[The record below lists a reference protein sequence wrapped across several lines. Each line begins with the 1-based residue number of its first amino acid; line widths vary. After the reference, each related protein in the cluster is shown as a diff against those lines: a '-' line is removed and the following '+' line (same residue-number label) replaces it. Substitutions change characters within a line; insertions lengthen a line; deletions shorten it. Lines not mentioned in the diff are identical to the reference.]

1 MFKILRLSFSNWD
14 CWRPVSVPL
23 DEAIVMLAG
32 PNGSGK
38 TTFLDGI
45 RIILNAPRLST
56 KRRRN
61 KYMKDK
67 RKMTMVSALVSN
79 FDAQGGRPFRCLNI
93 HEDEVTL
100 ACVLVPTNT
109 GVDSR
114 YVIIP
119 GDATFQE
126 IQAAFQ
132 GNKTYQPGE
141 YSDILFKAGVSRSLL
156 SILAIEQGET
166 NKLCER
172 SPQELFS
179 YVMQIKGQRQVFERY
194 SEAKD
199 GYHRAL
205 SELEEQNKRL
215 TVEQAALSKLERQ
228 KQEYDIFVDKQQQIE
243 QYKVQ
248 LLPMAE
254 YKEALSE
261 LKRLGPDLENGQQR
275 LEAMK
280 ADQEKLKAF
289 FAKEIQAKEELT
301 KAFAETRDRE
311 RALETERQNVAGDGR
326 ALDQA
331 IGRLEGIKQVAERV
345 YEEDM
350 EALEADQEV
359 AEEAVAAARAQL
371 NSLEEQKRELMGV
384 LASLQKGQVVYPPFV
399 RDMRETLA
407 HADIPATL
415 VAEALEVTDPRWQV
429 AVESIVGGDR
439 FNWIVNSEHH
449 LGAMDVA
456 RRAKYRHY
464 MVEPA
469 RELPPQP
476 RAGSALSVVKVLDK
490 RVPRWILDKLNDTAL
505 VDDVA
510 AGKATLGKFNAAIT
524 VDGYKVDR
532 RGGIFIGVRP
542 GECYL
547 GQMGVATRAKEGL
560 VRLDEIE
567 EEAKA
572 VKQDLALYTRELAE
586 RRQAIADQHKRLEW
600 EAKRPEYEAIMAE
613 RETWQTRLSNL
624 ESELKLLREAM
635 VSQGQKLAAADR
647 EAHQAENELAR
658 GQREIDSLSASLAN
672 RGPQLRSIQATIQR
686 MEDQLPPEART
697 PEVLKQVPVPDVVRL
712 RIQEMSRELEMYPGC
727 QEASI
732 VLLYEKQA
740 ENVHAQE
747 AFVNR
752 RLGEVSAGEE
762 ELKACRQSYIRL
774 VEQVLAEYKEN
785 ALTLAA
791 KANINLHMEL
801 PKLSVEDDG
810 IEKAGL
816 HVQVAYDGKDL
827 RPLSDPDLSGGQ
839 KVIVSLLLLMA
850 LVDGDGGANGPGFF
864 ILDEPFAH
872 LSVERIDEVGDFLKN
887 SRAQFILTT
896 PTTHNHNVFNPAKL
910 TITLFKKPHNEPQ
923 APPPVI
929 CRV

>member
-79 FDAQGGRPFRCLNI
+79 YDAQGGRPFLCLNI
-93 HEDEVTL
+93 HEDVVTL

-114 YVIIP
+114 YIIIP
-119 GDATFQE
+119 GDASFQE
-126 IQAAFQ
+126 IQAAYQ
-132 GNKTYQPGE
+132 AGKTYQPGE

-205 SELEEQNKRL
+205 AELEEQNKRL
-215 TVEQAALSKLERQ
+215 TIEQAALSKLERQ
-228 KQEYDIFVDKQQQIE
+228 KQEYDVFVDKQKQLE
-243 QYKVQ
+243 QYKTQ

-254 YKEALSE
+254 YKEALGE

-275 LEAMK
+275 LEALK
-280 ADQEKLKAF
+280 ADQTKLKEF
-289 FAKEIQAKEELT
+289 FAKEIVAKEELT

-311 RALETERQNVAGDGR
+311 RALEIDRQGVAGDGR

-331 IGRLEGIKQVAERV
+331 IGRLEGMKQVAERV
-345 YEEDM
+345 MEEDM
-350 EALEADQEV
+350 EALEADMEV
-359 AEEAVAAARAQL
+359 AEEAVGQARAQL

-407 HADIPATL
+407 HSDIPATL

-439 FNWIVNSEHH
+439 FNWIVNAEHH
-449 LGAMDVA
+449 LGAMEVA

-469 RELPPQP
+469 REQPPVARQ
-476 RAGSALSVVKVLDK
+476 GSALSMVKVLDK

-505 VDDVA
+505 VDDVN
-510 AGKATLGKFNAAIT
+510 AGKASLGKFNAAIT

-547 GQMGVATRAKEGL
+547 GQMGVVSRAKEGIS
-560 VRLDEIE
+560 RLEELE
-567 EEAKA
+567 EESKE
-572 VKQDLALYTRELAE
+572 VKQTLSLYTRELAE
-586 RRQAIADQHKRLEW
+586 RRQTILDQQKRIEW
-600 EAKRPEYEAIMAE
+600 EAKRPEYEQIVAQRDA
-613 RETWQTRLSNL
+613 WQTRLSGI
-624 ESELKLLREAM
+624 EGELKLLREMM
-635 VSQGQKLAAADR
+635 VMQGQKLSAADR
-647 EAHQAENELAR
+647 DAQQAENELAR
-658 GQREIDSLSASLAN
+658 GQREIDGLAASLAN
-672 RGPQLRSIQATIQR
+672 RGPQLKSIQQTIQK
-686 MEDQLPPEART
+686 MEMTMPEAART
-697 PEVLKQVPVPDVVRL
+697 PEALKQVPVPDVVRL
-712 RIQEMSRELEMYPGC
+712 RIQEMGRELEMYPGC
-727 QEASI
+727 QESSI

-747 AFVNR
+747 SFVTR
-752 RLGEVSAGEE
+752 RFSEVQSGED

-774 VEQVLAEYKEN
+774 VEQVLAEYREN
-785 ALTLAA
+785 ALALAA
-791 KANINLHMEL
+791 KASINLHMEL
-801 PKLSVEDDG
+801 PKLSAEDDG

-816 HVQVAYDGKDL
+816 IVQVAYDGKDL

-910 TITLFKKPHNEPQ
+910 TITLFKKPHNETQ

>member
-79 FDAQGGRPFRCLNI
+79 YDAQGGRPFLCLNI
-93 HEDEVTL
+93 HEDVVTL

-114 YVIIP
+114 YIIIP
-119 GDATFQE
+119 GDASFQE
-126 IQAAFQ
+126 IQAAYQ
-132 GNKTYQPGE
+132 AGKTYQPGE

-205 SELEEQNKRL
+205 AELEEQNKRL
-215 TVEQAALSKLERQ
+215 TIEQAALSKLERQ
-228 KQEYDIFVDKQQQIE
+228 KQEYDVFVDKQKQLE
-243 QYKVQ
+243 QYKTH

-254 YKEALSE
+254 YKEALGE

-275 LEAMK
+275 LEALK
-280 ADQEKLKAF
+280 ADQAKLKEF
-289 FAKEIQAKEELT
+289 FAKEILAKEELT

-311 RALETERQNVAGDGR
+311 RALEIDRQGVAGDGR

-331 IGRLEGIKQVAERV
+331 IGRLEGMKQVAERV
-345 YEEDM
+345 MEEDM
-350 EALEADQEV
+350 EALEADMEV
-359 AEEAVAAARAQL
+359 AEEAVGQARAQL

-407 HADIPATL
+407 HSDIPATL

-439 FNWIVNSEHH
+439 FNWIVNAEHH
-449 LGAMDVA
+449 LGAMEVA

-469 RELPPQP
+469 REQPPVP
-476 RAGSALSVVKVLDK
+476 RQGSALSMVKVLDK

-505 VDDVA
+505 VDDVNQ
-510 AGKATLGKFNAAIT
+510 GKASLGKFNAAIT

-547 GQMGVATRAKEGL
+547 GQMGVVSRAKEGIT
-560 VRLDEIE
+560 RLEELE
-567 EEAKA
+567 EESKE
-572 VKQDLALYTRELAE
+572 VKQTLSLYTRELAE
-586 RRQAIADQHKRLEW
+586 RRQTILDQQKRIEW
-600 EAKRPEYEAIMAE
+600 EAKRPEYEQIVAQRDA
-613 RETWQTRLSNL
+613 WQTRLSGI
-624 ESELKLLREAM
+624 EGELKLLREMM
-635 VSQGQKLAAADR
+635 VMQGQKLSAADR
-647 EAHQAENELAR
+647 DAQQAENELAR
-658 GQREIDSLSASLAN
+658 GQREIDGLAASLAN
-672 RGPQLRSIQATIQR
+672 RGPQLKSIQQTIQK
-686 MEDQLPPEART
+686 MEMTMPEAART
-697 PEVLKQVPVPDVVRL
+697 PEALKQVPVPDVVRL
-712 RIQEMSRELEMYPGC
+712 RIQEMGRELEMYPGC
-727 QEASI
+727 QESSI

-747 AFVNR
+747 SFVTR
-752 RLGEVSAGEE
+752 RFGEVQSGED

-774 VEQVLAEYKEN
+774 VEQVLAEYREN
-785 ALTLAA
+785 ALALAA
-791 KANINLHMEL
+791 KASINLHMEL
-801 PKLSVEDDG
+801 PKLSAEDDG

-816 HVQVAYDGKDL
+816 IVQVAYDGKDL

-910 TITLFKKPHNEPQ
+910 TITLFKKPHNETQ

>member
-23 DEAIVMLAG
+23 DEPIVMLAG

-79 FDAQGGRPFRCLNI
+79 YDAPSGRPFRCLNI
-93 HEDEVTL
+93 HEDVVTL

-114 YVIIP
+114 YIIIP

-126 IQAAFQ
+126 IQTAYQA
-132 GNKTYQPGE
+132 NKTYQPGE

-215 TVEQAALSKLERQ
+215 VVEQAALSKLERQ
-228 KQEYDIFVDKQQQIE
+228 KQEYDVFVDKAKQLE
-243 QYKVQ
+243 DYKSK
-248 LLPMAE
+248 LLPLAE
-254 YKEALSE
+254 YKEALGE

-275 LEAMK
+275 LEALK
-280 ADQEKLKAF
+280 TDQQKLKEF
-289 FAKEIQAKEELT
+289 FAKEILAKEELT

-311 RALETERQNVAGDGR
+311 RALETERQGVAGDGR

-331 IGRLEGIKQVAERV
+331 IGRLEGLKQVAERV

-350 EALEADQEV
+350 EALEADLEV
-359 AEEAVAAARAQL
+359 AEEAVAQARAQL
-371 NSLEEQKRELMGV
+371 NQLDEQKRELMNV

-399 RDMRETLA
+399 ANMRETLA
-407 HADIPATL
+407 HSDIPATL

-449 LGAMDVA
+449 LGAMEVA

-464 MVEPA
+464 MVEPS
-469 RELPPQP
+469 REMPPTP
-476 RAGSALSVVKVLDK
+476 RSGSALSVVKVHDK

-505 VDDVA
+505 VEDVS
-510 AGKATLGKFNAAIT
+510 AGKASLGKFNAAIT

-547 GQMGVATRAKEGL
+547 GQLGVATRAKEGIG
-560 VRLDEIE
+560 RLDEIE
-567 EEAKA
+567 EEAKE
-572 VKQDLALYTRELAE
+572 VKQQLSLYNRELAE
-586 RRQAIADQHKRLEW
+586 RRQAIADQQKRLEW
-600 EAKRPEYEAIMAE
+600 EEKRPEYEQIVAQRDA
-613 RETWQTRLSNL
+613 WQTKLSNL
-624 ESELKLLREAM
+624 EGELKLLREMM
-635 VSQGQKLAAADR
+635 VAQGQKLSAADR
-647 EAHQAENELAR
+647 DAQQAENELAR
-658 GQREIDSLSASLAN
+658 GQREIDTLANSLAN
-672 RGPQLRSIQATIQR
+672 RGPQLKAIQATIQK
-686 MEDQLPPEART
+686 MEATLPEAARS
-697 PEVLKQVPVPDVVRL
+697 PEALKPVPVPDVVRL
-712 RIQEMSRELEMYPGC
+712 RIQEMGRELEMYPGC
-727 QEASI
+727 QDSSI
-732 VLLYEKQA
+732 VLLYDKQA

-747 AFVNR
+747 SFVNR
-752 RLGEVSAGEE
+752 RLGEVQSGED
-762 ELKACRQSYIRL
+762 ELRACRMSYIRL
-774 VEQVLAEYKEN
+774 VEQVLNEYKEH
-785 ALTLAA
+785 ALQLART
-791 KANINLHMEL
+791 ANINLHMEL
-801 PKLSVEDDG
+801 PKLSAEDDS

-850 LVDGDGGANGPGFF
+850 LVDGDGGAGPGFF

-910 TITLFKKPHNEPQ
+910 TITLFKKPHNETQ